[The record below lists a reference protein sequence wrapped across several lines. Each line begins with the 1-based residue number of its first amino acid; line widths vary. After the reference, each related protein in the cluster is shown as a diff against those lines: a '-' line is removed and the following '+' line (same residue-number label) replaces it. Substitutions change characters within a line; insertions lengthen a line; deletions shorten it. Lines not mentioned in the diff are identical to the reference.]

1 MNTTPPISKPNRSWL
16 ARFFVR
22 EDQIYAHYE
31 FAYQAKTTF
40 AKAVYLFLY
49 LLPGIVVFVC
59 VNIEPLFRAQMA
71 FTGLSA
77 RYLQYA
83 WVLVITFGWHIFT
96 PFVVL
101 RYVDKLSL
109 GESIA
114 FLGLNRVDWRGLF
127 LVLPV
132 YFVLFALVS
141 LPYQKFVAPV
151 IENWTQS
158 VPLFRIP
165 SYSIFQDTPENI
177 YSFPPVAL
185 LFLGIGNF
193 LGEELYFRG
202 YLMKKSAFLGKLNW
216 IVNSV
221 LFAVYHFWQVHQTWP
236 LVGLVLAFGLLMA
249 LRKDLYVLSVFHF
262 LVNMWFAYGIG

>member
-1 MNTTPPISKPNRSWL
+1 MNSTAFIPKPNRSWVT
-16 ARFFVR
+16 RFLVR
-22 EDQIYAHYE
+22 EDQVYDQYE
-31 FAYQAKTTF
+31 SSYQAKTTP

-49 LLPGIVVFVC
+49 LLPGIVVLVC
-59 VNIEPLFRAQMA
+59 VNVEPLFRAQMA

-83 WVLVITFGWHIFT
+83 WVLVITFGWHMLT
-96 PFVVL
+96 PFLVL

-109 GESIA
+109 RESVA

-141 LPYQKFVAPV
+141 LPYQRFVSPV
-151 IENWTQS
+151 IEHWTQS
-158 VPLFRIP
+158 IPLFRIP
-165 SYSIFQDTPENI
+165 SYSIFQDTPENL

-202 YLMKKSAFLGKLNW
+202 YLMKKSAFLGKANW
-216 IVNSV
+216 VVSSV
-221 LFAVYHFWQVHQTWP
+221 LFAIYHFWQVQQTWP
-236 LVGLVLAFGLLMA
+236 LVGLVLAFGLLMI
-249 LRKDLYVLSVFHF
+249 LRKDLYVLVVFHF
-262 LVNMWFAYGIG
+262 LVNMWFAYGAG